1 MKESVKE
8 YCGKILGGTLDLKTN
23 TCCTNTAAPDY
34 LQQAMSNIHAEVS
47 ARYYGCGLISNEE
60 ITQGETG
67 SCC

>member
-1 MKESVKE
+1 MERYWAELSISRLMHAVL
-8 YCGKILGGTLDLKTN
+8 IRL
-23 TCCTNTAAPDY
+23 TNTAAPDY
-34 LQQAMSNIHAEVS
+34 LQQAMSNIHAEVL